1 MIVAVFTALF
11 LTFVLGWAGYRAL
24 SAITLIACLGLYLW
38 EFQYEIYSPE
48 YGFRMPW
55 IQTELVLPP
64 VGDADGGDA

>member
-11 LTFVLGWAGYRAL
+11 LTFVLGWAGQRAL
-24 SAITLIACLGLYLW
+24 SMIALVICLGLYLW

-55 IQTELVLPP
+55 IQTELVPA